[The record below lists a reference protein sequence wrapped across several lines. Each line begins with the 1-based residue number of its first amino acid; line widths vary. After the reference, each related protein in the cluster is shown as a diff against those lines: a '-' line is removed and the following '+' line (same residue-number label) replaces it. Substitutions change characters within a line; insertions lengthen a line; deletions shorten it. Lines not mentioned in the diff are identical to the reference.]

1 MYLLGPLGALLF
13 SGVSLG
19 DILALLLILGVTL
32 NNIILNFMLVVVS
45 LALGLI
51 DSLALLGSF
60 TLADKGNMA
69 ESNMMETEK
78 HS

>member
-19 DILALLLILGVTL
+19 DILALLLVLGVTL
-32 NNIILNFMLVVVS
+32 NNVILNFVLVVVG

-51 DSLALLGSF
+51 DSLTLLGSL
-60 TLADKGNMA
+60 TLANQGNMA
-69 ESNMMETEK
+69 EPEIVESKRVM
-78 HS
+78 